1 MMQRLLRHLTFWK
14 LVFAALM
21 LFGVYAL
28 IVRFGQGLGA
38 ATNLSDE
45 FPWGLW
51 IGFDVLV
58 GVGLAA
64 GGFSIAATVHIFQLE
79 HYKPVARPAV
89 FTAFV
94 GYLLVVVGLL
104 CDLGQ
109 PWDIWHPLVMWNPRS
124 VMFEVAWCVMLYTT
138 VLALE
143 FSPVVFD
150 RFRLERPARIVRAIY
165 IPLVVLGVLLSMMH
179 QSSLGTLYVIVPDKL
194 HGLWY
199 TPLLPVFF
207 FISALAAGLAMAI
220 VESYL
225 SHRAFGRELE
235 QDLLQGLARVIVVLL
250 AVYAVWRLQDMAGR
264 GNLGLAFELTRE
276 SVMFWG
282 EMGLG
287 VLLPLGMM
295 ASARLRAG
303 RETLFLAALLTV
315 LGFIVNRM
323 NVAITGMS
331 RASGVDYFPSAIELG
346 ITAGLVAAGFAAFAY
361 AAKNL
366 ALFPAEEKQST
377 EPAHTEPRAVIG
389 ARGLVALW
397 ILLGIGGVLY
407 SWAQAR
413 EESAKQQQGTSVATK
428 ATAAL
433 GLPKP
438 VSPLRLPEDYLFA
451 SHPDSPGPVKFS
463 HEDHIDEDQVRC
475 ITCHHEQFSLLEKGK
490 PLSGAITMKRME
502 RGELC
507 GSCHNGEDAFGLTTD
522 DCDSCHEEE

>member
-21 LFGVYAL
+21 LFSVYAL

-346 ITAGLVAAGFAAFAY
+346 SRRGSSRLASPPSAY

-366 ALFPAEEKQST
+366 ALFPAEEKPVDRTRPYRAEGRDRRARSGRALD
-377 EPAHTEPRAVIG
+377 PARNRRGALQLGASARRKRQAATGHLRCDQGHGGSRASK
-389 ARGLVALW
+389 ARLAL
-397 ILLGIGGVLY
+397 
-407 SWAQAR
+407 APAR
-413 EESAKQQQGTSVATK
+413 
-428 ATAAL
+428 
-433 GLPKP
+433 
-438 VSPLRLPEDYLFA
+438 DYLFA

-475 ITCHHEQFSLLEKGK
+475 ITCHHEQFQPAREGQA
-490 PLSGAITMKRME
+490 PLGGDYDETDGAR
-502 RGELC
+502 
-507 GSCHNGEDAFGLTTD
+507 
-522 DCDSCHEEE
+522 